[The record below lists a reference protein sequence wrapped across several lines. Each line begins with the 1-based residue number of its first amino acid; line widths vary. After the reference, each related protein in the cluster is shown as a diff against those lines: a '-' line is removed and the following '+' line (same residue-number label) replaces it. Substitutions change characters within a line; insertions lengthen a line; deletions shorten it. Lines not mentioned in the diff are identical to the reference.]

1 MGYSLTI
8 LYVKSID
15 AWDPEQGASGRPRDI
30 DEKSMSSSFEN
41 IKPNKTDIVHMLKEE
56 FYLDFGEAHHDP
68 ETDGR
73 FVITQVEDDDGTRD
87 AKGRWLADYDLR
99 VVIQKTT
106 PVKVG
111 PLGTPSL

>member
-8 LYVKSID
+8 SYVKSID
-15 AWDPEQGASGRPRDI
+15 AWDPKQGAAGRSKDI

-41 IKPNKTDIVHMLKEE
+41 TRPNRSDIAYILKDE
-56 FYLDFGEAHHDP
+56 FYLDFNEARHDP
-68 ETDGR
+68 EMDGR
-73 FVITQVEDDDGTRD
+73 FVITQLEDDDGNRD
-87 AKGRWLADYDLR
+87 AKGRWLADYDLH

-111 PLGTPSL
+111 PLGTPSF